1 MSTATRTRP
10 PKPAVASGR
19 GLAWLLSQAGHAL
32 ITQQQA
38 ALEGMGITPR
48 GYCVMSQAD
57 TGQFSQTEIAR
68 DIGLDKTT
76 MVVTIDA
83 LEADGLVERLPSP
96 TDRRARVIA
105 LTKAGRKRTAD
116 AADVVARIEQD
127 VLAGLS
133 AEQRKAFVDALD
145 VLVDGP
151 LATPAA
157 CSTPVRRRT

>member
-1 MSTATRTRP
+1 MGTVTAARTSAGP
-10 PKPAVASGR
+10 VASGP

-48 GYCVMSQAD
+48 GYCVMSQAA
-57 TGQFSQTEIAR
+57 TGEFSQTEIAR

-83 LEADGLVERLPSP
+83 LDAAGLVERLPSP
-96 TDRRARVIA
+96 TDRRARIIA
-105 LTKAGRKRTAD
+105 LTKAGRKRVAE
-116 AADVVARIEQD
+116 AAEVVARIEEE
-127 VLAGLS
+127 VLGGLGS
-133 AEQRKAFVDALD
+133 QQRTAFVAALHQ
-145 VLVDGP
+145 LVDGP

-157 CSTPVRRRT
+157 CSSPVRRRT

>member
-1 MSTATRTRP
+1 MSTAIQTGVPTREVTSSRD
-10 PKPAVASGR
+10 
-19 GLAWLLSQAGHAL
+19 LAWLLSQAGHAL

-57 TGQFSQTEIAR
+57 SGQFSQTEIAR

-83 LEADGLVERLPSP
+83 LEAAGLVERLPSA

-105 LTKAGRKRTAD
+105 VTKEGRKRTAE
-116 AADVVARIEQD
+116 AADVVAGIEEE
-127 VLAGLS
+127 VLGGLS
-133 AEQRKAFVDALD
+133 KPQRAAFIAALD
-145 VLVDGP
+145 TLVDGP
-151 LATPAA
+151 LAAPTA